1 MKELELFRSQRFMFY
16 VTLFTVIALAPN
28 TYYVFHKLS
37 VFNPI
42 YRELFSL
49 FVAAVIAGAIMLY
62 TVRKNIPVAL
72 NFAYFEVVL
81 ASYYYISTIG
91 FDWALI
97 PALGFA
103 MILPYSVSKSAEE
116 IDRIALIEEEPRY
129 MQMAGRGLREDAPEE
144 LKEAEAEYEKKV
156 NAFMDKNPTKRPAEY
171 WYNKHLNK

>member
-37 VFNPI
+37 VLNPI

-62 TVRKNIPVAL
+62 TVRKNVPVAL
-72 NFAYFEVVL
+72 NFAYFEVMV

-91 FDWALI
+91 LDWALI

-103 MILPYSVSKSAEE
+103 MIMPYSVSKSAEE
-116 IDRIALIEEEPRY
+116 IDRIALVEEGP
-129 MQMAGRGLREDAPEE
+129 MQITGQELREDAPAE
-144 LKEAEAEYEKKV
+144 LKEAKEEFEKKV
-156 NAFMDKNPTKRPAEY
+156 NAFMDKNPTKRPAEF
-171 WYNKHLNK
+171 WYNKLTLK